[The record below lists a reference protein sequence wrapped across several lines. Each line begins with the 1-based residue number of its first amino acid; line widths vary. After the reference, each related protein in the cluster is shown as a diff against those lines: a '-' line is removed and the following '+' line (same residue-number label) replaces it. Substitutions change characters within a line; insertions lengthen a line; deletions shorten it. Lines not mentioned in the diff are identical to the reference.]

1 MPETSPAT
9 PVDASPAVLSLRSL
23 HLRTELALLERA
35 GSVVEERG
43 THLVVRTPD
52 NPDFY
57 WGNFL
62 LLRDLPLPGGAREVM
77 GACFTEFPAS
87 GHRAITFDLTEP
99 LADDPARAAVL
110 EEFTTAGM
118 KASRS
123 VALTALALE
132 APARPHPDA
141 VLRPLASDADWE
153 QRVELAAATYDGAPG
168 PSFDAYARGRVAAE
182 RALEEQGLGHRW
194 GAFVDDRL
202 VSTAA
207 LYRVAGDV
215 ARYQV
220 VETHPEARRQGLAG
234 SLVHAV
240 GTHGLSELGAGQLVI
255 VADADDEAIRLY
267 RALGFTDAEETTE
280 LEQRPGS

>member
-1 MPETSPAT
+1 MPEPTDAV

-35 GSVVEERG
+35 GTQVEERG
-43 THLVVRTPD
+43 THLVVRTPE

-62 LLRDLPLPGGAREVM
+62 VLRDLPLPGGAREVM

-87 GHRAITFDLTEP
+87 SHRAITFDLTEP
-99 LADDPARAAVL
+99 IADDPARAVVL

-123 VALTALALE
+123 VALTALALQ
-132 APARPHPDA
+132 APAHPHPDA
-141 VLRPLASDADWE
+141 VLRPLATDADWE
-153 QRVELAAATYDGAPG
+153 QRVELARATYDGEPG
-168 PSFDAYARGRVAAE
+168 ASFDSYARGRVAAE
-182 RALEEQGLGHRW
+182 RALQEQGLGHRW

-202 VSTAA
+202 LATAA

-220 VETHPEARRQGLAG
+220 VETHPDARRQGLAG
-234 SLVHAV
+234 TLVHHV
-240 GTHGLSELGAGQLVI
+240 GSHGLTELGAGLLVI

-267 RALGFTDAEETTE
+267 RALGFADAEETTE
-280 LEQRPGS
+280 LEQLPGS